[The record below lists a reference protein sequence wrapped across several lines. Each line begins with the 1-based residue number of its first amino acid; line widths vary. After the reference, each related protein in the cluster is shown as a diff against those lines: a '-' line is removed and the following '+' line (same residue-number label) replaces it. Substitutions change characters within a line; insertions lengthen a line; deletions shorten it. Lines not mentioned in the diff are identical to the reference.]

1 MKKLL
6 LISALLI
13 LACKNK
19 IDESTAVLEQTNKQS
34 PTQFFSYT
42 PEAVLIMKHQ
52 LFCWGPNEL
61 KHYGTMEQRLVED
74 LNVNG
79 LNPKGYIF
87 YRKQKSEYED
97 KTILIKYGPLIIS
110 DSIYSNWSNRKFG
123 VDLRNSARGEIHNLE
138 FRIEATEVNRE
149 GNYSLPTYTED
160 KVWSLRGSNDSVINI
175 PLKIKFPPKP

>member
-6 LISALLI
+6 LLSALLI
-13 LACKNK
+13 FACKNK
-19 IDESTAVLEQTNKQS
+19 IDESTVVLELTNKQS
-34 PTQFFSYT
+34 PTQFFSYA
-42 PEAVLIMKHQ
+42 PETILIMKSWN
-52 LFCWGPNEL
+52 CWGPNEL
-61 KHYGTMEQRLVED
+61 KPFGTMEQRLVED

-87 YRKQKSEYED
+87 YRNQKSEYED

-110 DSIYSNWSNRKFG
+110 DSIYNNNF
-123 VDLRNSARGEIHNLE
+123 HNLE

-175 PLKIKFPPKP
+175 PLKIKFPSKP

>member
-13 LACKNK
+13 FACKNK
-19 IDESTAVLEQTNKQS
+19 IDESTAVLELTNKQS

-87 YRKQKSEYED
+87 YRKQKGEVGD

-110 DSIYSNWSNRKFG
+110 DSIYNNNF
-123 VDLRNSARGEIHNLE
+123 HNLE

-175 PLKIKFPPKP
+175 PLKIKFSSKP

>member
-6 LISALLI
+6 FLLSALLI
-13 LACKNK
+13 FACKNK
-19 IDESTAVLEQTNKQS
+19 IDESTAVLELTNKQS

-87 YRKQKSEYED
+87 YRKQKIYYPD
-97 KTILIKYGPLIIS
+97 KTFLIKYGPLIIS
-110 DSIYSNWSNRKFG
+110 DSIYNNNF
-123 VDLRNSARGEIHNLE
+123 HNLE

-149 GNYSLPTYTED
+149 GNYSLLTYTED

-175 PLKIKFPPKP
+175 PLKIKFPSKL

>member
-34 PTQFFSYT
+34 PTQFFSYA
-42 PEAVLIMKHQ
+42 PETILIMKSWN
-52 LFCWGPNEL
+52 CWGPNEL
-61 KHYGTMEQRLVED
+61 KPFGKMEQRLVED

-87 YRKQKSEYED
+87 YRKQKISEED

-110 DSIYSNWSNRKFG
+110 DSIYNNNF
-123 VDLRNSARGEIHNLE
+123 HNLE

-149 GNYSLPTYTED
+149 GNYRLVTYTED

>member
-34 PTQFFSYT
+34 PTQFFSYA
-42 PEAVLIMKHQ
+42 PETILIMKSWN
-52 LFCWGPNEL
+52 CWGPNEL
-61 KHYGTMEQRLVED
+61 KHYVTMEQRLVED

-175 PLKIKFPPKP
+175 PLKIKFPSKP

>member
-19 IDESTAVLEQTNKQS
+19 IDESTAVLELTNKQS

-52 LFCWGPNEL
+52 LYCWGPNEL

-87 YRKQKSEYED
+87 YRKQKISEED

-110 DSIYSNWSNRKFG
+110 DSIYNNNF
-123 VDLRNSARGEIHNLE
+123 HNLE